1 MNEEIILKLKI
12 RKIGTSLGLIL
23 PKKQLLYNHIGEG
36 DIVIA
41 RIQKDNNVI
50 KE

>member
-1 MNEEIILKLKI
+1 MELILKAKI

-23 PKKQLLYNHIGEG
+23 PKKQLTYNNINEG
-36 DIVIA
+36 DLVNV
-41 RIQKDNNVI
+41 RIEKNQNII